1 MKLGC
6 LGCLGTILGLLLLCG
21 LASGALWAWTGIWG
35 TPALLS
41 ASGARPDQA
50 AVERKLAEV
59 GLRGSG
65 RSHRSETL
73 VFSEPEVTTLLST
86 YLSDAGLGLSPI
98 AVRLRP
104 GHASL
109 QGRLPLSALVRG
121 SPIAWAT
128 SILPR
133 STLRSP
139 IWITLVGHVGLE
151 TPAAPRRP
159 RYAEATLLETRVG
172 RIAMPGW
179 LLSLMLGSRG
189 TSLLRWQVPG
199 VVDQLEIG
207 EGRLTIR
214 TR

>member
-1 MKLGC
+1 MKVGC

-21 LASGALWAWTGIWG
+21 LAGGALWTWTGVGG

-41 ASGARPDQA
+41 ASGARADQA

-65 RSHRSETL
+65 RSHRSETV
-73 VFSEPEVTTLLST
+73 VFSEPEVATLLST

-104 GHASL
+104 GRASV
-109 QGRLPLSALVRG
+109 QGRLPLSSLVQG
-121 SPIAWAT
+121 SPVAWAT

-133 STLRSP
+133 SALRSP

-151 TPAAPRRP
+151 IPAAPRRP

-172 RIAMPGW
+172 RIAVPGW

-189 TSLLRWQVPG
+189 ASLLRWQVPG

>member
-6 LGCLGTILGLLLLCG
+6 LGCLGTIFGLLFLCG
-21 LASGALWAWTGIWG
+21 LAGGALWGWTGVWG
-35 TPALLS
+35 TPVLLS
-41 ASGARPDQA
+41 VSGARADPA
-50 AVERKLAEV
+50 AVERKLAGV
-59 GLRGSG
+59 GFRGSG
-65 RSHRSETL
+65 RSQRSETL
-73 VFSEPEVTTLLST
+73 VFSEPEVVTLLST
-86 YLSDAGLGLSPI
+86 YLSDAGLALSPI

-104 GHASL
+104 GRASL
-109 QGRLPLSALVRG
+109 QGRLPLSALVQG

-128 SILPR
+128 SSLPR

-151 TPAAPRRP
+151 APAAPRRP

-172 RIAMPGW
+172 RIAVPGW

-189 TSLLRWQVPG
+189 ASLLRWQVPA
-199 VVDQLEIG
+199 VVDRLEIG

>member
-21 LASGALWAWTGIWG
+21 LAAGVLWAWSGVWD
-35 TPALLS
+35 TPALLPV
-41 ASGARPDQA
+41 SGVRADQA

-59 GLRGSG
+59 GLRGS
-65 RSHRSETL
+65 HRSETI
-73 VFSEPEVTTLLST
+73 VFGEPEVATLLAT

-104 GHASL
+104 GRASL
-109 QGRLPLSALVRG
+109 QGRLPLRALVQG
-121 SPIAWAT
+121 SPVAWAA
-128 SILPR
+128 SILPN

-172 RIAMPGW
+172 RIA
-179 LLSLMLGSRG
+179 
-189 TSLLRWQVPG
+189 VPG
-199 VVDQLEIG
+199 
-207 EGRLTIR
+207 
-214 TR
+214 

>member
-21 LASGALWAWTGIWG
+21 LAAGILWAWSGVWD
-35 TPALLS
+35 TPALLPV
-41 ASGARPDQA
+41 SGVRADQA

-59 GLRGSG
+59 GLRGS
-65 RSHRSETL
+65 HRSETI
-73 VFSEPEVTTLLST
+73 VFSEPEVATLLAT
-86 YLSDAGLGLSPI
+86 HLSDAGLGLSPI

-104 GHASL
+104 GRASL
-109 QGRLPLSALVRG
+109 QGRLPLRALVQG
-121 SPIAWAT
+121 SPVAWAA
-128 SILPR
+128 SILPK

-151 TPAAPRRP
+151 TLAAPRRP

-172 RIAMPGW
+172 RIAVPGW

-189 TSLLRWQVPG
+189 ASLLRWQVPG
-199 VVDQLEIG
+199 VVDQVEIG